1 MELVIWILFVLISL
15 IFQALKKKNSP
26 ANQPDFEV
34 QGEAPPTL
42 QDALREIQEA
52 LQQGSQPVE
61 TEPSRTVSTS
71 ESASPSNT
79 YRSPEIKRTLP
90 KRTDQEFKGLERPR
104 QKEYFAEDEFEK
116 KRQREMDLRRKEL
129 QRQRIEKQRIEKQRM
144 ERQRALEQVSRK
156 KVDES
161 LVLEVVHD
169 HRNNDVMRFKAILKD
184 RQQLQDAFLFNEI
197 LGTPVALRGRKR

>member
-15 IFQALKKKNSP
+15 IFQALKKKKSP

-34 QGEAPPTL
+34 QGEAKPTL

-61 TEPSRTVSTS
+61 TGPSRTVSTS
-71 ESASPSNT
+71 ESAPPANT
-79 YRSPEIKRTLP
+79 YRSPEVKRTLP

-116 KRQREMDLRRKEL
+116 RRQREMDLRRKEL
-129 QRQRIEKQRIEKQRM
+129 QRQRIEKQRM

-156 KVDES
+156 KVDEP
-161 LVLEVVHD
+161 LELEVVHD